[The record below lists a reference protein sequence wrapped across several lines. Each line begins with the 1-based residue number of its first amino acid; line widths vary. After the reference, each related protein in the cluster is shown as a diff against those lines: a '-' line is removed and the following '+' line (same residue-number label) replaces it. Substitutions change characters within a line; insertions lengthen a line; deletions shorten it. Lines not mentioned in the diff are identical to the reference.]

1 VLQIISQHHGSGL
14 ISYFYVQAVKE
25 KGDKEISP
33 KDFSYG
39 GTPPVSKEAAV
50 VMLADSVEAA
60 SRTLKKPSVAKLEK
74 FIWSSIQDKI
84 AAGQMSNCELTFRD
98 LETIKNSFVHI
109 LAGQF
114 HARIEYPDVEEAEPK
129 SPEPSRAKR

>member
-1 VLQIISQHHGSGL
+1 M
-14 ISYFYVQAVKE
+14 
-25 KGDKEISP
+25 
-33 KDFSYG
+33 

-74 FIWSSIQDKI
+74 FIWNSIQDKI
-84 AAGQMSNCELTFRD
+84 VAGQMSNCELTFRD
-98 LETIKNSFVHI
+98 LETIKKSFVHI

-114 HARIEYPDVEEAEPK
+114 HARIEYPELEEEAH
-129 SPEPSRAKR
+129 